1 MAAVKKKYIILSIWG
16 LHGGEKKKKQ
26 NNKKITVRLGIED
39 TATITKKKV
48 LKIRKVSSKG
58 KLDQEP

>member
-1 MAAVKKKYIILSIWG
+1 MEAKRKR
-16 LHGGEKKKKQ
+16 